1 MVFWLQ
7 RQVLLITRGR
17 VAGVAGLNWMP
28 MLEHRKRR
36 QGLEQE
42 VQRGSNVVCQLESL
56 FDIEVMQ
63 LHLQRTLSED
73 VGH

>member
-1 MVFWLQ
+1 
-7 RQVLLITRGR
+7 
-17 VAGVAGLNWMP
+17 

-56 FDIEVMQ
+56 FDIEVTQ
-63 LHLQRTLSED
+63 LHLRRTLSED